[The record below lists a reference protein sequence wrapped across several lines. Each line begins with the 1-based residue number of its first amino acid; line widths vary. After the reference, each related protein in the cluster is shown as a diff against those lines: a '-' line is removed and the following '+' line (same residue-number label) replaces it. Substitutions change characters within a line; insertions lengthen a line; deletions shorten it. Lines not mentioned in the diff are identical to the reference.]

1 MQTICWASNGTSGL
15 WSSYRRRNRVLLH
28 RCPQQWWKVERK
40 PMQHARQRRDDCGT
54 WDFQV
59 LLRRRP
65 RSFPVRQADGASWE
79 EQFSQGIGAM
89 AKL

>member
-1 MQTICWASNGTSGL
+1 MRTIYLASNATSGL
-15 WSSYRRRNRVLLH
+15 WSSHPRTNQVLLQ
-28 RCPQQWWKVERK
+28 RCRRQCWKVERK